1 MLCSALFVT
10 ATVMTES
17 AWADTVYAD
26 MEHSAT
32 KTILVMG
39 DSISAG
45 YGIQREQ
52 GWVSLLNLTLSQSEY
67 TWKAVNASVSGE
79 TTGGGLA
86 RLEGVLNEHE
96 PEIVIIELGG
106 NDGLRGYPVPKIHD
120 NLAQMIDLVNA
131 RGAVPIV
138 AAMRIPPNY
147 GPRYTRAFDQLFADV
162 AKEKSAVLVP
172 FLLQEVALKAELMQS
187 DGIHPTAQA
196 QPILLDALWVHLEP
210 LL

>member
-1 MLCSALFVT
+1 MCSALLVA
-10 ATVMTES
+10 ATVMTET
-17 AWADTVYAD
+17 AMANTVYAD
-26 MEHSAT
+26 TEHSAM
-32 KTILVMG
+32 KTVLVMG

-52 GWVSLLNLTLSQSEY
+52 GWVSLLDRTLSQSEY

-120 NLAQMIDLVNA
+120 NLAQMVDLVNA
-131 RGAVPIV
+131 RGAVSIV
-138 AAMRIPPNY
+138 VAMRIPPNY
-147 GPRYTRAFDQLFADV
+147 GPRYTRAFDQVFAEV
-162 AKEKSAVLVP
+162 AKEKSALLVP
-172 FLLQEVALKAELMQS
+172 FLLEEVALKDNMMQN
-187 DGIHPTAQA
+187 DGIHPTALA